1 MRMYTHEDVCQGS
14 AAVVGGDYS
23 WTGAV
28 QTGPAA
34 GGGDGGG
41 SMGLEIRGGL
51 AQDCPEFS
59 PQVLCAVC
67 PIISHAQWRQGW
79 GYFNS

>member
-1 MRMYTHEDVCQGS
+1 MYTHEDVCQGS

-28 QTGPAA
+28 QTGP
-34 GGGDGGG
+34 GGDGGG
-41 SMGLEIRGGL
+41 NMGLEIRGVL

-59 PQVLCAVC
+59 PRALCAVC
-67 PIISHAQWRQGW
+67 PIISHAERRKGK
-79 GYFNS
+79 GYFDS